1 MSFHN
6 YKHEPGVAVD
16 ETASRR
22 LKAIAARGK
31 IDVQVDVPL
40 GASDVPVITRRFWTP
55 DEITENVRE

>member
-6 YKHEPGVAVD
+6 YRREPCEAVD

-31 IDVQVDVPL
+31 IDVQLDAPVE
-40 GASDVPVITRRFWTP
+40 ASEVPVITRRFWTP
-55 DEITENVRE
+55 DQITGNVLE